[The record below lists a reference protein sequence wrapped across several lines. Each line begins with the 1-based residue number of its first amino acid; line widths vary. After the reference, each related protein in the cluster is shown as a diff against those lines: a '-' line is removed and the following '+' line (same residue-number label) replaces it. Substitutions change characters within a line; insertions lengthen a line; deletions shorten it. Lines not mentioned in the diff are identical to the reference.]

1 MLKDSHAFSGFSTN
15 DIPKAKAF
23 YEGTLGLDVTE
34 DNGMLT
40 LKFPGGQTV
49 IIYPKGDAHPA
60 GDLHRPEL
68 PGGTTIEATIDRLVA
83 AGVTFG
89 RYPGWTRTNAGSRST
104 TTDRGSP
111 GSRIQLVT
119 SSRCW
124 SGRRELASLHDAI
137 AGGS

>member
-49 IIYPKGDAHPA
+49 IIYPKGDAHQPA
-60 GDLHRPEL
+60 TFTVLNFPVND
-68 PGGTTIEATIDRLVA
+68 IEATIDKLVA
-83 AGVTFG
+83 AGVTFEK
-89 RYPGWTRTNAGSRST
+89 YPGMDQDERGIALDDDGPRIAWFTDPAGNVVSVLEQR
-104 TTDRGSP
+104 
-111 GSRIQLVT
+111 
-119 SSRCW
+119 
-124 SGRRELASLHDAI
+124 
-137 AGGS
+137 